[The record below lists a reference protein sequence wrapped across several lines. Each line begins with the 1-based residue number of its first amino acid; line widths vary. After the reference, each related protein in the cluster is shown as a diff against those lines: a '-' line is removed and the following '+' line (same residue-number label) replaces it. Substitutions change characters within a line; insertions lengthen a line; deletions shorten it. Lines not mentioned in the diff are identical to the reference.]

1 MTAVPLARGSL
12 PMTTTSPL
20 DVTTRDAMNPLT
32 IAILL
37 LVCAV
42 ITTFAYVALDER
54 A

>member
-1 MTAVPLARGSL
+1 V
-12 PMTTTSPL
+12 TTTSRL
-20 DVTTRDAMNPLT
+20 DVTAKDAMNPLT

-42 ITTFAYVALDER
+42 VTTFAYVALDER